1 MSNFVC
7 ACFDPLWPLC
17 LCQVMSLKLLD
28 SEFSDPALRAFF
40 IPLVSEHFVRHGLL
54 ELYKR
59 IEADEN
65 ID

>member
-7 ACFDPLWPLC
+7 AYRPLY
-17 LCQVMSLKLLD
+17 QVLSLKLLD

-40 IPLVSEHFVRHGLL
+40 IPFVSEHFVRHGLL

-59 IEADEN
+59 VKTDQY